1 MEKLWIFIK
10 WLLSSYF
17 IRFTWNNNSPSAIN
31 YANAGFQWYAAI
43 HATAFGCYGTTSGG
57 TSNFTA
63 TVNGQEYYT
72 YYTYTNHVSSSSS
85 TVNLGATFSVS
96 GAGWSVGSTGFSTSN
111 SANTHA
117 ESIRSSI
124 ASALPSGW
132 SVSRSNNVV
141 TSYRSRS
148 FWQC

>member
-1 MEKLWIFIK
+1 MLDFNGTCNSCNSF
-10 WLLSSYF
+10 WLL
-17 IRFTWNNNSPSAIN
+17 WP
-31 YANAGFQWYAAI
+31 
-43 HATAFGCYGTTSGG
+43 SGG

-63 TVNGQEYYT
+63 TVTGQEYYT

-132 SVSRSNNVV
+132 SVVEV
-141 TSYRSRS
+141 IMLLLLLLL
-148 FWQC
+148 QLQAMLMICL